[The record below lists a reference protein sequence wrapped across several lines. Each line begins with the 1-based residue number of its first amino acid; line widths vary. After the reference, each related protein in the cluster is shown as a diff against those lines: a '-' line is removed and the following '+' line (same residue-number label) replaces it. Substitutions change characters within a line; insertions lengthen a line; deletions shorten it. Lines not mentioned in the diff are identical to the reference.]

1 MKLKDLDTKKLE
13 YFCSRAAAG
22 IGILILG
29 FLSLYCLFYTEEFIA
44 NHTEEMQLVKDTP
57 VLTVILMILAVV
69 FLFWAARHI
78 LRDENHKKRNIRI
91 LLIFTCI
98 FVAVLGFVWAVLCKY
113 TLAMFWD
120 SQIVSR
126 FANILASGAD
136 GFSQGDLD
144 YISAYPHQLG
154 LIALLGQI

>member
-78 LRDENHKKRNIRI
+78 LRDENHKKRNN
-91 LLIFTCI
+91 
-98 FVAVLGFVWAVLCKY
+98 
-113 TLAMFWD
+113 
-120 SQIVSR
+120 R
-126 FANILASGAD
+126 F
-136 GFSQGDLD
+136 
-144 YISAYPHQLG
+144 
-154 LIALLGQI
+154 